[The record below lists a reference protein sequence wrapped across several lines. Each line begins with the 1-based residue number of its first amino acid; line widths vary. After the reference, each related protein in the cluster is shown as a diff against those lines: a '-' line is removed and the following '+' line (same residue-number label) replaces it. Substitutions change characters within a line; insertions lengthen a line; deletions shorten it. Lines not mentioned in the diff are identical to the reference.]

1 MILQITYT
9 ESAKRKWGEEERIV
23 EAYTQP
29 ISRSNGEKLGQRR
42 RETDEEER
50 SGEEALD
57 ICGLE
62 RMAAPMVD

>member
-1 MILQITYT
+1 MVK
-9 ESAKRKWGEEERIV
+9 SWAKGEER
-23 EAYTQP
+23 P
-29 ISRSNGEKLGQRR
+29 MRR

-62 RMAAPMVD
+62 RMAAAG